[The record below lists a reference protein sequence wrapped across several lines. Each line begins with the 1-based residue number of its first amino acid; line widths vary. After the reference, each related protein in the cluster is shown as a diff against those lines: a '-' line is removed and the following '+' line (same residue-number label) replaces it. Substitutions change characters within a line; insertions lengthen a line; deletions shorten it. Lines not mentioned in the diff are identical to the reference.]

1 MSIWSSAGLLGR
13 GRFRPETC
21 LSVFAWARRR
31 IALSIVASRRSF
43 LAAALSA
50 AAIDARLGGERP
62 RTNPVP
68 QFGQTRSEPQR
79 RLQILSGGFR
89 RLEMRG
95 VKLRLGHGE
104 TLIVLGA
111 PEQVGCRFLDTH
123 DLRDI
128 SDIQG
133 SSSLV
138 VRRTGSRSASP
149 PDKTDIARS
158 AQHRRA

>member
-1 MSIWSSAGLLGR
+1 VFNEEDNVDKTYAELKRVAAELDSY
-13 GRFRPETC
+13 RFEFLFTDNH
-21 LSVFAWARRR
+21 STESTFAKLAK
-31 IALSIVASRRSF
+31 IAATDPDVRVVPFIQVGNLELASC
-43 LAAALSA
+43 
-50 AAIDARLGGERP
+50 
-62 RTNPVP
+62 
-68 QFGQTRSEPQR
+68 
-79 RLQILSGGFR
+79 R

-95 VKLRLGHGE
+95 VKLGLGHGE
-104 TLIVLGA
+104 TLIVLSA

-133 SSSLV
+133 SSKPV